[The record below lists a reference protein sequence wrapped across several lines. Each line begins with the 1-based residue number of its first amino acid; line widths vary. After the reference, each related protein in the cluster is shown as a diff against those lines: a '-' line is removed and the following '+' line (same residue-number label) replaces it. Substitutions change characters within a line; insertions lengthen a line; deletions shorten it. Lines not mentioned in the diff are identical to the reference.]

1 MLPIFMPIDAENVI
15 SLGDELMERYP
26 GTFSDEFNENKQR
39 VEQLTELQSRHVR
52 NRIAGYI
59 TRNCSRTEG
68 EV

>member
-1 MLPIFMPIDAENVI
+1 MPIDPEDVI

-26 GTFSDEFNENKQR
+26 DAFTDEFTENRQR

-59 TRNCSRTEG
+59 TRNKTASAERSDG
-68 EV
+68 

>member
-1 MLPIFMPIDAENVI
+1 MPINPEDII

-26 GTFSDEFNENKQR
+26 DTFTGEFTENRQR

-59 TRNCSRTEG
+59 TRTTVSSAD
-68 EV
+68 